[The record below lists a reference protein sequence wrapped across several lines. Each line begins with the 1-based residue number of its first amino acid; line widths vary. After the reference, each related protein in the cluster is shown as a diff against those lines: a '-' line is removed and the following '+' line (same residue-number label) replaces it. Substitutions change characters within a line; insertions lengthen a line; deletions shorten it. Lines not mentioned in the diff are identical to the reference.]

1 VTHDFSR
8 SAPCTFSRIGAA
20 LAMRVENLYD
30 ERRRPWICF
39 RDKGGKR
46 HEMPCHD
53 NLGNPHA
60 EDIAPIIAW
69 SIPTASAKPCVTCA
83 LSEKSPGAA

>member
-1 VTHDFSR
+1 VTRDFSR

-46 HEMPCHD
+46 HEMPCHE

-60 EDIAPIIAW
+60 EAW
-69 SIPTASAKPCVTCA
+69 SIPTTSPKPCVTCT